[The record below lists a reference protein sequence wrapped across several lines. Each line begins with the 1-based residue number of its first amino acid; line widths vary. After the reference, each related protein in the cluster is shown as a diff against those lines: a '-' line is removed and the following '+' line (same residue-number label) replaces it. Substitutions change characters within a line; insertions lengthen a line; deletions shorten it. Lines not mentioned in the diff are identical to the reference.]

1 MDNNEYLSK
10 EKLEELKEE
19 LNNLKT
25 VRRQEVAKQLEFA
38 KSLGDLSENAEYHA
52 ARDEQADVEDR
63 IRQIEDM
70 LKRAVIVE
78 SHHSTKVEV
87 GTTVELKRKDRKDN
101 EFFIIV
107 GSEEADALNNK
118 ISNNSPLGSA
128 LLGKQK
134 SDKVIVNTPRGEME
148 YVIVEVK

>member
-1 MDNNEYLSK
+1 MDKEYLSK
-10 EKLEELKEE
+10 EKLEDLKEE

-87 GTTVELKRKDRKDN
+87 GASVELKRKDKK
-101 EFFIIV
+101 ESETFFIA
-107 GSEEADALNNK
+107 GSEEADALKNK
-118 ISNNSPLGSA
+118 ISNNSPLGAA

-134 SDKVIVNTPRGEME
+134 GDKVVVNTPRGEME
-148 YVIVEVK
+148 YSIVEVK

>member
-1 MDNNEYLSK
+1 MDKEYLSK
-10 EKLEELKEE
+10 EKLEALKIE

-52 ARDEQADVEDR
+52 ARDEQADIEDR

-70 LKRAVIVE
+70 LKRAVIIE
-78 SHHSTKVEV
+78 SHHSNKVEV
-87 GTTVELKRKDRKDN
+87 GTSVNLKRKDKK
-101 EFFIIV
+101 ETETFLIV
-107 GSEEADALNNK
+107 GSEEADALKNK
-118 ISNNSPLGSA
+118 ISNNSPLGSS

-134 SDKVIVNTPRGEME
+134 GDQIVVNTPRGKME
-148 YVIVEVK
+148 YTIVEVK

>member
-1 MDNNEYLSK
+1 MDKEYLSK
-10 EKLEELKEE
+10 EKLEALKTE

-25 VRRQEVAKQLEFA
+25 VRRQDVAKQLEFA

-52 ARDEQADVEDR
+52 ARDEQADIEDR

-78 SHHSTKVEV
+78 SHHSNKVEV
-87 GTTVELKRKDRKDN
+87 GTSVNLRRKDKK
-101 EFFIIV
+101 EIETFLIV
-107 GSEEADALNNK
+107 GSEEADALKNK
-118 ISNNSPLGSA
+118 ISNNSPLGSV

-134 SDKVIVNTPRGEME
+134 GDQIVVNTPRGKME
-148 YVIVEVK
+148 YTIVEVK

>member
-1 MDNNEYLSK
+1 MDKEYFSK
-10 EKLEELKEE
+10 EKLEELKSE

-52 ARDEQADVEDR
+52 ARDEQADIEDR
-63 IRQIEDM
+63 IRQVEDM

-78 SHHSTKVEV
+78 THHSNKVEV
-87 GTTVELKRKDRKDN
+87 GTSVELKRKDKKEN
-101 EFFIIV
+101 ETFLIV
-107 GSEEADALNNK
+107 GSEEADALKNK
-118 ISNNSPLGSA
+118 ISNNSPLGGA

-134 SDKVIVNTPRGEME
+134 GDSVIINTPRGKME
-148 YVIVEVK
+148 YTIIGVK

>member
-1 MDNNEYLSK
+1 MDKEYLSK
-10 EKLEELKEE
+10 EKLEALKIE

-52 ARDEQADVEDR
+52 ARDEQADIEDR

-70 LKRAVIVE
+70 LKRAVIIE
-78 SHHSTKVEV
+78 THHSNKVEV
-87 GTTVELKRKDRKDN
+87 GTSVELKRKDKKEN
-101 EFFIIV
+101 ETYLIV
-107 GSEEADALNNK
+107 GSEEADALKNK
-118 ISNNSPLGSA
+118 ISNNSPLGSN

-134 SDKVIVNTPRGEME
+134 GDQIVVNTPRGKME
-148 YVIVEVK
+148 YTIVGVK

>member
-1 MDNNEYLSK
+1 MDKEYLSK
-10 EKLEELKEE
+10 EKLEALKTE
-19 LNNLKT
+19 LNTLKT

-52 ARDEQADVEDR
+52 ARDEQADIEDR

-70 LKRAVIVE
+70 LKRAVIIE
-78 SHHSTKVEV
+78 SHHSNKVEV
-87 GTTVELKRKDRKDN
+87 GTSVNLKRKDKK
-101 EFFIIV
+101 EAETFLIV
-107 GSEEADALNNK
+107 GSEEADALKNK

-134 SDKVIVNTPRGEME
+134 GDQIVVNTPRGKME
-148 YVIVEVK
+148 YTIVEVK